1 LVQGEPTKEDIVI
14 NVGDIHFAFEDYY
27 QEVFNKF
34 DIDYASGLFRKGF
47 VVYPEGQRNRGC

>member
-1 LVQGEPTKEDIVI
+1 MVQGEPTEEDIII
-14 NVGDIHFAFEDYY
+14 NVGDNNFAVEDYY

-34 DIDYASGLFRKGF
+34 NIDYSNGFFSKGF